1 MVATLFLL
9 TLLGGSAAVE
19 AHMLAPSLLEVR
31 EIGDGRFEVEWRTP
45 LVGVPGAELRPVLP
59 PGCRPT
65 GEPTLGVLDA
75 ASVTRWPAECTPPT
89 LVGRRFTAT
98 GIVENRADVLLRVE
112 LADGRRFRT
121 VLGAERPDFVVP
133 ERQTW
138 RDVFSSYLVLG
149 IEHILTGFDH
159 LLFVLGLVL
168 LIRGRLLLW
177 TLTAFTL
184 GHSLT
189 LGLAVL
195 GVVHVPQMTAEAAI
209 AATIFV
215 LALELTR
222 SPLAPPSLFRRRP
235 SLLAAC
241 FGLLHGL
248 GFAGALAEVGLPQ
261 GEIPMA
267 LFSFNVGIEVGQIA
281 FVAAVLAVAAI
292 AGRRVGRELVARAR
306 LAPAYAIGSLAAF
319 WMLERIRAVLSS

>member
-1 MVATLFLL
+1 MIVLLLLLALVGAT
-9 TLLGGSAAVE
+9 TAN

-31 EIGDGRFEVEWRTP
+31 ELGDGRVDVEWRP
-45 LVGVPGAELRPVLP
+45 PIVGVPGAELRPVLP
-59 PGCRPT
+59 PGCQT
-65 GEPTLGVLDA
+65 VGEPTLGIFDA
-75 ASVTRWPAECTPPT
+75 ASVTRWSVECEPAT
-89 LVGRRFTAT
+89 LVGRRFTAK

-133 ERQTW
+133 ERQTSSE
-138 RDVFSSYLVLG
+138 VFAAYLVLG
-149 IEHILTGFDH
+149 VEHILTGFDH

-184 GHSLT
+184 GHSVT

-195 GVVHVPQMTAEAAI
+195 GFVHVPQTVAEAAI

-235 SLLAAC
+235 SLLAAS

-248 GFAGALAEVGLPQ
+248 GFAGALAEVGLPD

-267 LFSFNVGIEVGQIA
+267 LFSFNVGIELGQIA
-281 FVAAVLAVAAI
+281 FVAAVLAVGVV
-292 AGRRVGRELVARAR
+292 AGRAVRGELGSRAR
-306 LAPAYAIGSLAAF
+306 LVPAYAIGSLAAF
-319 WMLERIRAVLSS
+319 WMFQRLGALLAS